1 MDHQPSKQSSA
12 PVVLTITGMT
22 CAGCVR
28 SVSRVLARVPGVTNA
43 HVDLA
48 SGRATVTGTARAED
62 LISAVEAA
70 GYGGQLS

>member
-12 PVVLTITGMT
+12 AVVLTITGMT

-43 HVDLA
+43 QVDLA

-70 GYGGQLS
+70 GYGGRLA